1 MNLELFQEL
10 PNGAV
15 VQNEHMFKRV
25 DLWKKLGL
33 EIVRDSFTY
42 TFFFFFL
49 RNTSL
54 KNMRLKMPK
63 SQETFK
69 KHCQTD
75 INKHNSK
82 NYVF

>member
-42 TFFFFFL
+42 TFFFFF
-49 RNTSL
+49 
-54 KNMRLKMPK
+54 KKHK
-63 SQETFK
+63 FK
-69 KHCQTD
+69 KHEAQNAE
-75 INKHNSK
+75 ISRNI
-82 NYVF
+82 